1 MWGGIILPTVVPYSL
16 FTQQSACK
24 LFRTSQVLFNQLPPH
39 CSGGGV
45 VSASMCFQPCVNP
58 TGFQN
63 SKGDSLS
70 WGQTLGLRC
79 LNMARTPRS
88 PGRSPSPMLSP
99 SSSVSPGKG
108 MRPDPITFPPFLPY
122 SCGSFLTTLA
132 VEELFCLSPSC
143 FQ

>member
-1 MWGGIILPTVVPYSL
+1 
-16 FTQQSACK
+16 
-24 LFRTSQVLFNQLPPH
+24 
-39 CSGGGV
+39 
-45 VSASMCFQPCVNP
+45 
-58 TGFQN
+58 
-63 SKGDSLS
+63 
-70 WGQTLGLRC
+70 
-79 LNMARTPRS
+79 MARTPRF

-143 FQ
+143 FQRELFHIFMYFDVFMGRGEQTHTCTCSFHSGNQHAHETYAFKIKLSPVSVVLCKYCVELLC